1 MTTDYDSIAPKFRSR
16 KAFIKEK
23 DKAAASKLMRG
34 DVALNDQRIKN
45 FVSCPAPERD
55 LFIKALVSFGDNT
68 HPGKYLLLAE
78 FLKNHRWDIHA
89 YRNVWIRMFVLYQID
104 FFNFEKIYSERGG
117 DVKGAIG
124 LPGCI
129 GDFVAM
135 TAIFCNRALFEN
147 ATKFALDV
155 LDRDLSGGDITYLTQ
170 LFMLRL
176 AENFLGLPERNWLGD
191 AFWGVDP
198 REKEPLFAA
207 LWQHW
212 DDEDTTVLE
221 PLLVQLLNR
230 HTFQASRNNKD
241 GGRDFEAHAEQ
252 YPLELFFIYRL
263 RQWKGLS
270 NPSIQHRLTEPPFD
284 QLPEPMSEL
293 VFDEQTIQFTRKIR
307 EVLPEVDPIINAVKI
322 RDWTMLF

>member
-1 MTTDYDSIAPKFRSR
+1 MSVYDSIAPKFRSR
-16 KAFIKEK
+16 KAYVKDNEK
-23 DKAAASKLMRG
+23 KAAGVLFSA
-34 DVALNDQRIKN
+34 DEIDARINN
-45 FVSCPAPERD
+45 FVQAAVPSRD
-55 LFIKALVSFGDNT
+55 EFIEALVGFNFGT
-68 HPGKYLLLAE
+68 HQPKYLLVGE
-78 FLKNHRWDIHA
+78 CIKNGAWDIVA
-89 YRNVWIRMFVLYQID
+89 YRNVWVRMFVLYQIK
-104 FFNFEKIYSERGG
+104 FYNFEKQNLELG
-117 DVKGAIG
+117 DDIKGSMG
-124 LPGCI
+124 LPCSI

-212 DDEDTTVLE
+212 DDEDTRVLE

-230 HTFQASRNNKD
+230 HSFQASRNNKD

-284 QLPEPMSEL
+284 QLPEPMTEL
-293 VFDEQTIQFTRKIR
+293 VFDEQTLQFTRKIR

-322 RDWTMLF
+322 RDWNLLF